1 MADFDTTTTTT
12 TTYPY
17 VSTAQ
22 ATIDT
27 SQIVTTGQFTE
38 VEKPEEPDKPE
49 SNQKSYEELVLELA
63 KVNAERARFKNS
75 IDKLTH
81 ENSELNKWK
90 KERMTAQEQQ
100 DEADAEAAARQA
112 AYLKELEDYRAI
124 NEASKRYIGMGMD
137 VELATSTATAEIKG
151 DMSTVMSN
159 IQKHQQD
166 ALTAAK
172 SEWLKSRP
180 EIPEQKSDEALEAQ
194 RTHDAFFSN

>member
-63 KVNAERARFKNS
+63 KVNAEKARFKNS

-90 KERMTAQEQQ
+90 KERMIACTCIGCGRLLGKLGRSSRMLQKCGKCRIEM
-100 DEADAEAAARQA
+100 
-112 AYLKELEDYRAI
+112 
-124 NEASKRYIGMGMD
+124 SFYIDDQYVM
-137 VELATSTATAEIKG
+137 
-151 DMSTVMSN
+151 TVFPGWP
-159 IQKHQQD
+159 KK
-166 ALTAAK
+166 AG
-172 SEWLKSRP
+172 
-180 EIPEQKSDEALEAQ
+180 
-194 RTHDAFFSN
+194 